1 MVNDIIMILLIFAL
15 FFIGITIASLI
26 WRPIVLKYLNLKEKD
41 QKLHKYELFNKV
53 DLETVDKVVNDYV
66 TSYIRRYILYKF
78 TANKVIYINQED
90 TNTMIKDVTTNIA
103 LDISDIYLYY
113 ISLLQA
119 YDNDEELLMFI
130 RTRVTNI
137 SIAEVTALNA
147 ANLPSDTSGM
157 T

>member
-1 MVNDIIMILLIFAL
+1 MVDSLISILVIFAL
-15 FFIGITIASLI
+15 ILISIAIASLI
-26 WRPIVLKYLNLKEKD
+26 WRPVVIRSLEIKEKD
-41 QKLHKYELFNKV
+41 QKLHKYELFNNV
-53 DLETVDKVVNDYV
+53 DLETVEALINGYI

-90 TNTMIKDVTTNIA
+90 TNTLIKDVTTNIA

-137 SIAEVTALNA
+137 AISEITALNA
-147 ANLPSDTSGM
+147 ANLPADTSNS
-157 T
+157 